1 MLDVRRMKVLREVA
15 ARGSFSAAAEALSF
29 TQSAISQQIA
39 ALERETGATLL
50 ERSPRG
56 VRLTD
61 AGTALVSHADA
72 ILARLDD
79 AEEELAALAGLRGGR
94 LRLATFQS
102 GGATLVPRAVKA
114 FHDRHPA
121 VDLSM
126 VEAEPDEAQELLRS
140 GAVDLAVLYDFEPV
154 PNSLSD
160 DLELAHLIDDPYEAV
175 IAEGHSLARKR
186 GLRLADMGEE
196 PWISSTSRCGC
207 RAITDR
213 ACRDAGFEPRVAF
226 EADETMAAQ
235 GLRRRRGRRHDPAT
249 ARPQPAALRRGRPL
263 ARSRRAGAAH
273 LGRPSGRGLP
283 LAGERGD
290 GAGATRR
297 RRGVPR
303 GAGAG
308 GGGVSVDAPQACA
321 RASPARS
328 SRSRRSR
335 SSSGEGSKPAM
346 SGSESSASRPNSF
359 SNSSVV
365 R

>member
-1 MLDVRRMKVLREVA
+1 MKVLREVA

-29 TQSAISQQIA
+29 TQSAISQQVA

-50 ERSPRG
+50 ERGSRG

-72 ILARLDD
+72 ILARLAD

-121 VDLSM
+121 VELSM
-126 VEAEPDEAQELLRS
+126 VEAEPDEAQALLRA
-140 GAVDLAVLYDFEPV
+140 GAVDLAVLYDFEPL
-154 PNSLSD
+154 PDSIGAEF
-160 DLELAHLIDDPYEAV
+160 ELAHLIDDPYEAV
-175 IAEGHSLARKR
+175 VAETHPLARKR
-186 GLRLADMGEE
+186 NLALADLGDD

-235 GLRRRRGRRHDPAT
+235 AFVAAGVGVTILPRLALSPLRSGVVARSLGREAPVRRIWA
-249 ARPQPAALRRGRPL
+249 ARPAEGYR
-263 ARSRRAGAAH
+263 
-273 LGRPSGRGLP
+273 
-283 LAGERGD
+283 
-290 GAGATRR
+290 
-297 RRGVPR
+297 
-303 GAGAG
+303 
-308 GGGVSVDAPQACA
+308 
-321 RASPARS
+321 SPAS
-328 SRSRRSR
+328 
-335 SSSGEGSKPAM
+335 EAM
-346 SGSESSASRPNSF
+346 VQVLQDVAEEFRAEPEL
-359 SNSSVV
+359 VV
-365 R
+365 AVS